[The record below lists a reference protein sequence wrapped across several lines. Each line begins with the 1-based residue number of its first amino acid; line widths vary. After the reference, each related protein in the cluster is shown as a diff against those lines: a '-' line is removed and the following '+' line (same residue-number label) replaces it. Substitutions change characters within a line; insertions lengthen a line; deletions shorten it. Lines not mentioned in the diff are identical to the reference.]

1 MSAAKREYLGQHK
14 CVSCPTLVRVYDW
27 LPLMIL
33 CAACARRE
41 HENED
46 RTRGSDE

>member
-1 MSAAKREYLGQHK
+1 MSREFIGTYACMACGCK
-14 CVSCPTLVRVYDW
+14 VRVYDW